1 MNPTSPAPA
10 ATPDQTAGAYLI
22 DVRRAPAYAQSDTA
36 LAGAEW
42 RDPAQVDAWAA
53 EVAQASQGRPAI
65 VYCVHGHEVSQGV
78 ARALRERGCDARF
91 LQGGL
96 EAWKVLGFAT
106 VPLEEMPS

>member
-1 MNPTSPAPA
+1 MSVPMTPAELRA
-10 ATPDQTAGAYLI
+10 WQTGAVAHVVF
-22 DVRRAPAYAQSDTA
+22 DVRRSATRDRDPVRIP
-36 LAGAEW
+36 GARW
-42 RDPAQVDAWAA
+42 RDPGAVAAWGA
-53 EVAQASQGRPAI
+53 EVEAALPVV